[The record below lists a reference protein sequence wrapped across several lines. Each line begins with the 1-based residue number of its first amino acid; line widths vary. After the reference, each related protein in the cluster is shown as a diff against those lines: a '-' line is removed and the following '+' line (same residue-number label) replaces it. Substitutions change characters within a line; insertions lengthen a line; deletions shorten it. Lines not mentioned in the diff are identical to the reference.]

1 MIVILFE
8 LVCFVSFASVV
19 VMCFIPESD
28 KPYTPRERPPFN
40 QKIWEPTQ
48 EVFEKHQLSCRWMKP
63 SKPSA
68 PTPIPPIHAV

>member
-1 MIVILFE
+1 MITIVFE
-8 LVCFVSFASVV
+8 LACFLIFASA
-19 VMCFIPESD
+19 VMCVIPEPE
-28 KPYTPRERPPFN
+28 KPYTPRERPAFN

-68 PTPIPPIHAV
+68 RPPIPPIHAV